1 MSEEYVGLC
10 RSKGWVWKR
19 SKLEI
24 ADFKDLEVGSSA
36 CILSTKASDGFDL
49 KGLPEGVTCS
59 IDGAGAV
66 LRTRLSDNRKV
77 NISRFEALK
86 KFVETISVAD
96 KAVLASRKSSSQIQV
111 LKCGSK

>member
-10 RSKGWVWKR
+10 QSKGWVWKR

-36 CILSTKASDGFDL
+36 CILSTKASEGFDL
-49 KGLPEGVTCS
+49 KGLPEGVTYS
-59 IDGAGAV
+59 IDGANAV

-77 NISRFEALK
+77 NISRFESLK

-96 KAVLASRKSSSQIQV
+96 KAVLASRKSSSQVQV